1 MKVHAPRWQE
11 TIISSCAGGM
21 VERRRGGLPGGDKYT
36 QDTAFYTIGLIQIQ
50 IIMDMMMPLMRQTS
64 DMNDLTLKS
73 SLSNLLNEF
82 QWSLI
87 TSLILPSFSKD
98 NISPTDVTLSI
109 FIFQT
114 SNLLSSASAPF
125 LFKENTSILRTVSQ
139 AEHFTL
145 CGQCGHKH
153 Q

>member
-1 MKVHAPRWQE
+1 MQE
-11 TIISSCAGGM
+11 GWW
-21 VERRRGGLPGGDKYT
+21 RGGLPGGDKYT
-36 QDTAFYTIGLIQIQ
+36 QDTASYTIGLIQIQ

-87 TSLILPSFSKD
+87 TSLIFPSFSKD

-114 SNLLSSASAPF
+114 SNLLSSESAPF
-125 LFKENTSILRTVSQ
+125 LFTENTSILRTVSQ
-139 AEHFTL
+139 AEHFTWT
-145 CGQCGHKH
+145 
-153 Q
+153 